1 MDTVRLGLVG
11 LGWFGGVLA
20 KSARATGAAEVVAC
34 FSRSPEAREAFAAE
48 HGCRAAGGL
57 GELVGDTEI
66 EGVILATP
74 HSTHADLAVAAAGAG
89 KHVFVEKPLTLT
101 VAEAKRVAE
110 AAERAGVRV
119 QVGHNRRR
127 QPANRRIKAM
137 IDAGELGTVLQL
149 EGVHTAAGGFKPDL
163 PAWRK
168 DPAECPHGGM
178 TALGVH
184 IVDTFH
190 HFVGPAERVVAF
202 SKQVAGYTDLDEATS
217 VVLEYA
223 SGPVGTITTT
233 YFTAPVVSLA
243 VFGSEGAAWN
253 EQDGAQLFTQ
263 ARSEA
268 VRMERDV
275 DAVDTIVDE
284 LAEFVRVIRDVA
296 EPETGIAQ
304 AIEVAAV
311 LEAIGRS
318 LEMGSAVDVAELR

>member
-1 MDTVRLGLVG
+1 METVRLGLVG

-20 KSARATGAAEVVAC
+20 KSARATGAVEVVTC
-34 FSRSPEAREAFAAE
+34 FSRSPDAREAFAAD
-48 HGCRAAGGL
+48 HGCRAAGSL
-57 GELVGDTEI
+57 DELVGDAEI
-66 EGVILATP
+66 EGVVLATP
-74 HSTHADLAVAAAGAG
+74 HSTHAEQAVAAAAAG

-101 VAEAKRVAE
+101 VGDAKHVAE

-184 IVDTFH
+184 TVDTFH

-202 SKQVAGYTDLDEATS
+202 SKRVAGYTDLDEATS
-217 VVLEYA
+217 VVLEYV

-233 YFTAPVVSLA
+233 YFTAPVVFLA
-243 VFGSEGAAWN
+243 VFGSDGAVWN